1 MRDLAASR
9 RGLIGAGIAA
19 AFSQPVRA
27 ATAVPEAA
35 TLIAPGP
42 EEGCAARFAAQAA
55 RGLARGLAQAAS
67 LRVNVLGGADGITA
81 ANRFAAS
88 TPADGRLLLA
98 FPGIAAHAL
107 LVGDSRA
114 RFEPRHWPAVAGS
127 LSPAFLAGRGTLR
140 GTQPVRIA
148 LPGPA
153 APETASL
160 LALDLLGRN
169 ATPVFVPAGIAPMAA
184 LRAGSADALVLSGPG
199 ALAQAGALGLLPW
212 FALEGSNGA
221 REQQERPEVPAL
233 GELVAAAPRRDLLA
247 AMRAAG
253 AAMQAC
259 ALLVLP
265 ALTSADVVALWRDA
279 ARRWTEEASDPEAGM
294 TRVGPAEA
302 AGVLAMLCPPPEAA
316 LGYRDWL
323 ARRLGFQAT

>member
-1 MRDLAASR
+1 MRDLVASR
-9 RGLIGAGIAA
+9 RGLIGAGIAGA
-19 AFSQPVRA
+19 WSQSVRA

-42 EEGCAARFAAQAA
+42 EEGLAAGFAAQAA
-55 RGLARGLAQAAS
+55 RGLARGLVQAAS
-67 LRVNVLGGADGITA
+67 LRVSILGGADGITA

-107 LVGDSRA
+107 LVGDGRA

-127 LSPAFLAGRGTLR
+127 MSPAILAGRGTLG

-153 APETASL
+153 APEAVSL

-169 ATPVFVPAGIAPMAA
+169 ASPVFVPAGVAPQAA

-199 ALAQAGALGLLPW
+199 AHAQAGALGLVPW
-212 FALEGSNGA
+212 FSFDGSNGA
-221 REQQERPEVPAL
+221 REQQEHPEVPAI
-233 GELVAAAPRRDLLA
+233 GELTAAAPRRDLLA
-247 AMRAAG
+247 AMLAAG
-253 AAMQAC
+253 GAMRTC

-279 ARRWTEEASDPEAGM
+279 ARRWTEEASGPEAGM
-294 TRVGPAEA
+294 TRVGPEEA
-302 AGVLAMLCPPPEAA
+302 AAVLAMLCPPPEAA